1 MAYIGNTASTRF
13 VANRAA
19 SVYSGDGST
28 VAFTLEEAVGSDED
42 ILVSV
47 DGVVQEPSVG
57 YAVSSGTTLTF
68 SAAPSN
74 NAGNNIFVYY
84 LSLAK
89 GSVVHPS
96 NVGLTATTG
105 AFSSNAT
112 VGGTLGIT
120 GVATGTIVK
129 GTTSFQTPL
138 IEFTDGDDAIAIA
151 DAGIITIKNTS
162 SVVQGEGSAT
172 TIIAQGLSKCWVN
185 FNGDGTI
192 AARGSFN
199 MTSLTDNGTGDYTTT
214 FANDF
219 GDANYCFN
227 GNSMREGSRSHV
239 HSQGSATA
247 YAAGSYRGITGFVS
261 GTNGEDTANDSDIAN
276 RAFHGDLA

>member
-1 MAYIGNTASTRF
+1 MAYIGNTASTRY

-19 SVYSGDGST
+19 SVYSGNGST

-68 SAAPSN
+68 TAAPSS

-89 GSVVHPS
+89 GSIVHPS

-112 VGGTLGIT
+112 VAGTLGVT
-120 GVATGTIVK
+120 GAVTLSTKLATTNLATGAVVQMQVVQTGTFAE
-129 GTTSFQTPL
+129 GTTVIPFDNTIPQITEGDEYMTLAITPKASTNRLFIQAVVNGSGNATGDL
-138 IEFTDGDDAIAIA
+138 IAALFVGTTANALAVSNDYDVSRGQMIINYSMIAGATSELTFRIR
-151 DAGIITIKNTS
+151 AGRSSSGTFYFNGYHDSLSLFGGTYMSSITIT
-162 SVVQGEGSAT
+162 E
-172 TIIAQGLSKCWVN
+172 IAV
-185 FNGDGTI
+185 
-192 AARGSFN
+192 
-199 MTSLTDNGTGDYTTT
+199 
-214 FANDF
+214 
-219 GDANYCFN
+219 
-227 GNSMREGSRSHV
+227 
-239 HSQGSATA
+239 
-247 YAAGSYRGITGFVS
+247 
-261 GTNGEDTANDSDIAN
+261 
-276 RAFHGDLA
+276 

>member
-1 MAYIGNTASTRF
+1 MAYIGNTASTRY

-19 SVYSGDGST
+19 SVYSGNGST

-68 SAAPSN
+68 TAAPSS

-89 GSVVHPS
+89 GSIVHPS

-151 DAGIITIKNTS
+151 DAGVITIKNTS
-162 SVVQGEGSAT
+162 SVIQGEGSAT

-185 FNGDGTI
+185 FNGEGTI
-192 AARGSFN
+192 AARDSFN
-199 MTSLTDNGTGDYTTT
+199 MTSLTDNGSGDYTTT

-219 GDANYCFN
+219 GNANYVFL
-227 GNSMREGSRSHV
+227 GNSMDINGRAHV
-239 HSQGSATA
+239 TGASNDTA
-247 YAAGSYRGITGFVS
+247 YATGSMRGITAYVS
-261 GTNGEDTANDSDIAN
+261 GTNGEDTANDGDIIN
-276 RAFHGDLA
+276 RAYFGDLA